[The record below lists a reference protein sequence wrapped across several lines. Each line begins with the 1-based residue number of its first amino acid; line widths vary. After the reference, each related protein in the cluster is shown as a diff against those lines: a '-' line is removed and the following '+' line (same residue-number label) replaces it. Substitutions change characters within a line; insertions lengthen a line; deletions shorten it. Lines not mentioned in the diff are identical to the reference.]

1 MPLRRRSTSG
11 KRVRRSAEEAQ
22 RQILD
27 AAEQM
32 LARVGPDSIR
42 LQEVARAVGVS
53 HPTVLHH
60 FGSREALVEAVV
72 ERSMAA
78 LEAELLTTLRMR
90 DIGEPEVVELI
101 ERVSRTIGKPE
112 NARLFAW
119 LLLSGHA
126 EANGNRQLRS
136 IAQAAHAL
144 RQKQRGAD
152 LPQPEFQDTLFSM
165 LLLALAL
172 FGEALAGESLRAS
185 AGLGKNAASARRFRE
200 WLSKLIVQHMEQS

>member
-1 MPLRRRSTSG
+1 MPRARTSPP
-11 KRVRRSAEEAQ
+11 KRKRRSAEEAQ

-27 AAEQM
+27 AAEAL
-32 LARVGPDSIR
+32 LAKVGPDGIR
-42 LQEVARAVGVS
+42 LEEVARSVGVS

-60 FGSREALVEAVV
+60 FGSREALIEAVV
-72 ERSMAA
+72 DRSMQA
-78 LEAELLTTLRMR
+78 LEAELVTALEMR

-101 ERVSRTIGKPE
+101 ERVSRTIGKPA

-126 EANGNRQLRS
+126 QANGNRQLRT

-144 RQKQRGAD
+144 RVSERTKDR
-152 LPQPEFQDTLFSM
+152 PEPEWEDTLHTL

-172 FGEALAGESLRAS
+172 FGEALAGESLRQS
-185 AGLGKNAASARRFRE
+185 AGLGKNAAAAKRFRK
-200 WLSKLIVQHMEQS
+200 WLSRLVVEHMERS

>member
-1 MPLRRRSTSG
+1 MPRAPTPTPKRR
-11 KRVRRSAEEAQ
+11 RRSAEEAQ

-27 AAEQM
+27 AAEEM
-32 LARVGPDSIR
+32 LGRVGPDGIR
-42 LQEVARAVGVS
+42 LEEVARSVGVS

-72 ERSMAA
+72 ERSMQA
-78 LEAELLTTLRMR
+78 LEAELVTALRMR

-101 ERVSRTIGKPE
+101 ERVSKTIGKPA

-126 EANGNRQLRS
+126 QPNGNRQLRT

-144 RQKQRGAD
+144 RVRERTKD
-152 LPQPEFQDTLFSM
+152 QPEPEWEDTLHTM

-172 FGEALAGESLRAS
+172 FGEALAGESLRQS
-185 AGLGKNAASARRFRE
+185 AGLGKNAAAAKRFRK
-200 WLSKLIVQHMEQS
+200 WLSELVVEHMERS